1 MQGVSLVYLEAGEEI
16 ERISAAQSGDR
27 QAYLALVRQY
37 ARPLYRIAY
46 AMCGDADAAD
56 LLARDALICAWGE
69 LREIPDSLRFFP
81 WILGIMRRIHET
93 PSAVASPAKAPEPR
107 PIAAIDAHAADL
119 APMRHADPV
128 TTDSAP
134 PDSTTAPGAGPAGE
148 GPVAEARLR
157 ARALASFAELRPDQ
171 RMTLSLRIL
180 ERLPYEQ
187 MAALLDLSLGV
198 ATLRLSQARGH
209 ILSRATGLGGD
220 A

>member
-16 ERISAAQSGDR
+16 DRISAAQSGDR

-56 LLARDALICAWGE
+56 LLTRDALICAWGE

-107 PIAAIDAHAADL
+107 PIAAIDAHGAEL
-119 APMRHADPV
+119 APVRHGDPV

-134 PDSTTAPGAGPAGE
+134 PGSTDAPAAGE
-148 GPVAEARLR
+148 GPIAEARLR
-157 ARALASFAELRPDQ
+157 ARSLASFAELRPDQ

-187 MAALLDLSLGV
+187 LAALLDLSLGV

>member
-16 ERISAAQSGDR
+16 ERIAAAQSGDR
-27 QAYLALVRQY
+27 QASLALVRQY

-93 PSAVASPAKAPEPR
+93 PSVVASPAKAPEPR
-107 PIAAIDAHAADL
+107 PVAPTDAHGAEL
-119 APMRHADPV
+119 APVPHADSGTIDNTPLAS
-128 TTDSAP
+128 TDP
-134 PDSTTAPGAGPAGE
+134 TAAGE
-148 GPVAEARLR
+148 GPVAEGRLR
-157 ARALASFAELRPDQ
+157 TRALASFAELRPDQ

-180 ERLPYEQ
+180 EQLPYEQ

>member
-16 ERISAAQSGDR
+16 ERIATAKSGDR

-69 LREIPDSLRFFP
+69 LREIPESLRFFP

-93 PSAVASPAKAPEPR
+93 PSVVASPAKAPEPR
-107 PIAAIDAHAADL
+107 PMPAIDAHGAEL
-119 APMRHADPV
+119 APVRHADSG
-128 TTDSAP
+128 TIDSVL
-134 PDSTTAPGAGPAGE
+134 PAGTDAPAAGD

-157 ARALASFAELRPDQ
+157 ARALSSFAELRPDQ

-180 ERLPYEQ
+180 EQLPYEQ

>member
-16 ERISAAQSGDR
+16 ERIATAKSGDR

-69 LREIPDSLRFFP
+69 LREIPESLRFFP

-93 PSAVASPAKAPEPR
+93 PSAVASPAKAPGPR
-107 PIAAIDAHAADL
+107 PMAAIDAHGAEL
-119 APMRHADPV
+119 APVPSADPG
-128 TTDSAP
+128 TIDSDP
-134 PDSTTAPGAGPAGE
+134 PAGTNAAGE

-157 ARALASFAELRPDQ
+157 ARALSSFAELRPDQ

-180 ERLPYEQ
+180 EQLPYEQ

>member
-1 MQGVSLVYLEAGEEI
+1 MQGVSLVYLEVGEEI
-16 ERISAAQSGDR
+16 ERIAAAQSGDR

-56 LLARDALICAWGE
+56 LLARDALICGWGE
-69 LREIPDSLRFFP
+69 LREIPESLRFFP

-93 PSAVASPAKAPEPR
+93 PSAVATSPKATETR
-107 PIAAIDAHAADL
+107 PIAATDAHGADVSPSNGGSQPTEAR
-119 APMRHADPV
+119 APADG
-128 TTDSAP
+128 T
-134 PDSTTAPGAGPAGE
+134 PGD
-148 GPVAEARLR
+148 ARLR
-157 ARALASFAELRPDQ
+157 ARTLASFAELRPDQ

-180 ERLPYEQ
+180 EQLPYEQ

>member
-56 LLARDALICAWGE
+56 LLARDALICGWGE

-93 PSAVASPAKAPEPR
+93 PSAVASSPRATEARPPAAV
-107 PIAAIDAHAADL
+107 DAQGADL
-119 APMRHADPV
+119 SHTNGDPG
-128 TTDSAP
+128 TPAQP
-134 PDSTTAPGAGPAGE
+134 AAAGD
-148 GPVAEARLR
+148 ARLR
-157 ARALASFAELRPDQ
+157 ARTLASFAELRPDQ

-180 ERLPYEQ
+180 EKLPYEQ

-209 ILSRATGLGGD
+209 ILSRTTGLGGD

>member
-16 ERISAAQSGDR
+16 ERIAAAQSGDR

-93 PSAVASPAKAPEPR
+93 PSVVASPAKAPEPR
-107 PIAAIDAHAADL
+107 PVAAIDAHGAEL
-119 APMRHADPV
+119 APVPHADSGAIDNTPLASTDP
-128 TTDSAP
+128 TT
-134 PDSTTAPGAGPAGE
+134 AGE
-148 GPVAEARLR
+148 GPVAEGRLR
-157 ARALASFAELRPDQ
+157 TRALASFAELRPDQ

-180 ERLPYEQ
+180 EQLPYEQ

>member
-1 MQGVSLVYLEAGEEI
+1 MRGVSLVYLEAGEEI

-107 PIAAIDAHAADL
+107 PTAAIDTHSAEL
-119 APMRHADPV
+119 APVRHAEPV
-128 TTDSAP
+128 TTDGAP
-134 PDSTTAPGAGPAGE
+134 PASTDSPAAGE

-180 ERLPYEQ
+180 EQLPYEQ

>member
-1 MQGVSLVYLEAGEEI
+1 MHGVSLVYLEAGEEI

-107 PIAAIDAHAADL
+107 PTAAIDAHGAEL
-119 APMRHADPV
+119 APMRHGDPV

-134 PDSTTAPGAGPAGE
+134 PASTDAPAAGE

-180 ERLPYEQ
+180 EQLPYEQ

>member
-16 ERISAAQSGDR
+16 ERIAAAQSGDR

-56 LLARDALICAWGE
+56 LLARDALICGWGE

-93 PSAVASPAKAPEPR
+93 PSAVATSPKATETR
-107 PIAAIDAHAADL
+107 PIAAIDAGGAEL
-119 APMRHADPV
+119 SRSNGGSN
-128 TTDSAP
+128 TTEA
-134 PDSTTAPGAGPAGE
+134 TAPAHGTPGD
-148 GPVAEARLR
+148 ARLR
-157 ARALASFAELRPDQ
+157 ARTLASFAELRPDQ

-180 ERLPYEQ
+180 EQLPYEQ
-187 MAALLDLSLGV
+187 LAALLDLSLGV

>member
-56 LLARDALICAWGE
+56 LLTRDALICAWGE

-93 PSAVASPAKAPEPR
+93 PSAVASAAKAPEPR
-107 PIAAIDAHAADL
+107 PIAAIDAHGAEL
-119 APMRHADPV
+119 APVRHGDPV

-134 PDSTTAPGAGPAGE
+134 LGSTDAPAAGE
-148 GPVAEARLR
+148 GPIAEARLR
-157 ARALASFAELRPDQ
+157 ARSLASFAELRPDQ

-180 ERLPYEQ
+180 ERLPYEH

>member
-1 MQGVSLVYLEAGEEI
+1 MQGVSLIYLEAGEEI

-37 ARPLYRIAY
+37 ARPLYRLAY

-56 LLARDALICAWGE
+56 LLARDALICGWGE
-69 LREIPDSLRFFP
+69 LREIPESLRFFP

-93 PSAVASPAKAPEPR
+93 PSAVAASPKATEAR
-107 PIAAIDAHAADL
+107 PLAAIDAHGAELTPAKSET
-119 APMRHADPV
+119 P
-128 TTDSAP
+128 SAP
-134 PDSTTAPGAGPAGE
+134 SEGSPGD
-148 GPVAEARLR
+148 ARLR
-157 ARALASFAELRPDQ
+157 ARTLAAFAELRPDQ

-180 ERLPYEQ
+180 EELPYEQ

>member
-56 LLARDALICAWGE
+56 LLARDALICGWGE

-93 PSAVASPAKAPEPR
+93 PSAVASSPKATETR
-107 PIAAIDAHAADL
+107 PPTAIDAHGADL
-119 APMRHADPV
+119 SPTNPEPQTPEQPAEG
-128 TTDSAP
+128 S
-134 PDSTTAPGAGPAGE
+134 PGD
-148 GPVAEARLR
+148 ARLR
-157 ARALASFAELRPDQ
+157 ARTLASFAELRPDQ

-180 ERLPYEQ
+180 EELPYEQ
-187 MAALLDLSLGV
+187 LAALLDLSLGV

-209 ILSRATGLGGD
+209 ILSRTTGLGGD

>member
-1 MQGVSLVYLEAGEEI
+1 MQGVSLVYLDAGEEI
-16 ERISAAQSGDR
+16 ERIAAAQSGDR

-46 AMCGDADAAD
+46 AMCGDQDAAD

-69 LREIPDSLRFFP
+69 LREIPESLRFFP

-93 PSAVASPAKAPEPR
+93 PSAVAAASKAP
-107 PIAAIDAHAADL
+107 AAD
-119 APMRHADPV
+119 AASNGGDGDATGSGDGAAQDP
-128 TTDSAP
+128 
-134 PDSTTAPGAGPAGE
+134 
-148 GPVAEARLR
+148 AEARLR
-157 ARALASFAELRPDQ
+157 TRTLAAFAELRPDQ
-171 RMTLSLRIL
+171 RMTLSLRVL
-180 ERLPYEQ
+180 EELPYEQ

-209 ILSRATGLGGD
+209 ILSRVTGLGGD

>member
-16 ERISAAQSGDR
+16 ERIAAAQSGDR

-37 ARPLYRIAY
+37 ARPLYRLAY

-56 LLARDALICAWGE
+56 LLARDALICGWGE
-69 LREIPDSLRFFP
+69 LREIPESLRFFP

-93 PSAVASPAKAPEPR
+93 PSAVATSPKATEAR
-107 PIAAIDAHAADL
+107 PIAAIDAHGAELSPTNGRAQ
-119 APMRHADPV
+119 
-128 TTDSAP
+128 SAEASP
-134 PDSTTAPGAGPAGE
+134 SPAGE
-148 GPVAEARLR
+148 GTPGDARLR
-157 ARALASFAELRPDQ
+157 ARTLASFAELRPDQ

-180 ERLPYEQ
+180 EELPYEQ
-187 MAALLDLSLGV
+187 LAALLDLSLGV

>member
-16 ERISAAQSGDR
+16 ERIAAAQSGDR

-37 ARPLYRIAY
+37 ARPLYRLAY

-56 LLARDALICAWGE
+56 LLARDALICGWGE
-69 LREIPDSLRFFP
+69 LREIPESLRFFP

-93 PSAVASPAKAPEPR
+93 PSAVATSPKATETR
-107 PIAAIDAHAADL
+107 PIAGADAHAADFSPSNGGSQPTE
-119 APMRHADPV
+119 APTPADG
-128 TTDSAP
+128 T
-134 PDSTTAPGAGPAGE
+134 PGD
-148 GPVAEARLR
+148 ARLR
-157 ARALASFAELRPDQ
+157 ARTLASFAELRPDQ

-180 ERLPYEQ
+180 EQLPYEQ

>member
-93 PSAVASPAKAPEPR
+93 PSAVAGPAKAPEPR
-107 PIAAIDAHAADL
+107 PIAAIDAHGAEL
-119 APMRHADPV
+119 APVRHADPV
-128 TTDSAP
+128 TTDGAP
-134 PDSTTAPGAGPAGE
+134 PAGTDAPAAGE
-148 GPVAEARLR
+148 SPVAEARLR

-180 ERLPYEQ
+180 EQLPYEQ

>member
-1 MQGVSLVYLEAGEEI
+1 MRGVSLVYLEAGEEI
-16 ERISAAQSGDR
+16 ERIAAAQSGDR

-56 LLARDALICAWGE
+56 LLARDALICGWGE
-69 LREIPDSLRFFP
+69 LREIPESLRFFP

-93 PSAVASPAKAPEPR
+93 PSAVASSPKATETR
-107 PIAAIDAHAADL
+107 PMVAIDAHGAEL
-119 APMRHADPV
+119 APSDGGSNATEASPAAAGDG
-128 TTDSAP
+128 T
-134 PDSTTAPGAGPAGE
+134 PGD
-148 GPVAEARLR
+148 ARLR
-157 ARALASFAELRPDQ
+157 SRTLASFAELRPDQ

-180 ERLPYEQ
+180 EQLPYEQ
-187 MAALLDLSLGV
+187 LAALLDLSLGV

>member
-16 ERISAAQSGDR
+16 ERIAAAQSGDR

-37 ARPLYRIAY
+37 ARPLYRIGY

-56 LLARDALICAWGE
+56 LLARDALICGWGE
-69 LREIPDSLRFFP
+69 LREIPESLRFFP

-93 PSAVASPAKAPEPR
+93 PSAVATSPKATETR
-107 PIAAIDAHAADL
+107 PIAAIDAHGAEL
-119 APMRHADPV
+119 APFNGGSQPTEA
-128 TTDSAP
+128 
-134 PDSTTAPGAGPAGE
+134 TAPADGTPGD
-148 GPVAEARLR
+148 ARLR
-157 ARALASFAELRPDQ
+157 ARTLASFAELRPDQ

-180 ERLPYEQ
+180 EQLPYEQ

>member
-1 MQGVSLVYLEAGEEI
+1 MRGVSLVYLDAGEEI

-107 PIAAIDAHAADL
+107 PTAAIDVHGAEL
-119 APMRHADPV
+119 APVRHADPV

-134 PDSTTAPGAGPAGE
+134 PASTDAPAAGE

-180 ERLPYEQ
+180 EQLPYEQ

>member
-16 ERISAAQSGDR
+16 ERIATAKSGDR

-69 LREIPDSLRFFP
+69 LREIPESLRFFP

-93 PSAVASPAKAPEPR
+93 PSAVASPAKAPVPR
-107 PIAAIDAHAADL
+107 PMPAIDAHGAEL
-119 APMRHADPV
+119 APVRHADSGTIDSVPPASTGAPV
-128 TTDSAP
+128 A
-134 PDSTTAPGAGPAGE
+134 AE

-157 ARALASFAELRPDQ
+157 ARALSSFAELRPDQ

-180 ERLPYEQ
+180 EQLPYEQ

>member
-16 ERISAAQSGDR
+16 ERIAAAQSGDR

-37 ARPLYRIAY
+37 ARPLYRLAY

-56 LLARDALICAWGE
+56 LLARDALICGWGE

-93 PSAVASPAKAPEPR
+93 PSAVATSPKATETR
-107 PIAAIDAHAADL
+107 PIAATGAHGADVSP
-119 APMRHADPV
+119 ANGGSQPTEA
-128 TTDSAP
+128 
-134 PDSTTAPGAGPAGE
+134 TAPADGTPGD
-148 GPVAEARLR
+148 ARLR
-157 ARALASFAELRPDQ
+157 ARTLASFAELRPDQ

-180 ERLPYEQ
+180 EQLPYEQ

>member
-56 LLARDALICAWGE
+56 LLARDALICGWGE

-93 PSAVASPAKAPEPR
+93 PSAVASSPKATETR
-107 PIAAIDAHAADL
+107 PLTAIDAHGADL
-119 APMRHADPV
+119 SPTNREPQTPAEPAEG
-128 TTDSAP
+128 S
-134 PDSTTAPGAGPAGE
+134 PGD
-148 GPVAEARLR
+148 ARLR
-157 ARALASFAELRPDQ
+157 ARTLASFAELRPDQ

-180 ERLPYEQ
+180 EELPYEQ
-187 MAALLDLSLGV
+187 LAALLDLSLGV

-209 ILSRATGLGGD
+209 ILSRTTGLGGD

>member
-56 LLARDALICAWGE
+56 LLARDALICGWGE

-93 PSAVASPAKAPEPR
+93 PSAVASSPKATETR
-107 PIAAIDAHAADL
+107 PLAAIDAHGAEL
-119 APMRHADPV
+119 SPKSGE
-128 TTDSAP
+128 TS
-134 PDSTTAPGAGPAGE
+134 STTPSAEGSPGD
-148 GPVAEARLR
+148 ARLR
-157 ARALASFAELRPDQ
+157 ARALAAFAELRPDQ

-180 ERLPYEQ
+180 EELPYEQ